1 MTDEE
6 LHRLIT
12 KFPPGIPTGWMAG
25 LKDAGRCA
33 TCKHWKQPASDH
45 NPGYFERGGL
55 PESDLG
61 ECVMARNNYECGSG
75 EQIIPR
81 ATLAWAE
88 DGESYHA
95 ALITFRQFGCV
106 QWEAK

>member
-6 LHRLIT
+6 LQRLLV
-12 KFPPGIPTGWMAG
+12 KFPPGIPAGWVAG
-25 LKDAGRCA
+25 VKYAGRCA
-33 TCKHWKQPASDH
+33 TCKHWKQPASEH

-61 ECVMARNNYECGSG
+61 ECMMARNDYQQGSC

-81 ATLAWAE
+81 ETLAWAE

-106 QWEAK
+106 QWQAK